1 MATAS
6 VGIQIELI
14 VQKYGG
20 ATLADPEKIKNVAKR
35 ISELHMNGKQVVVI
49 VSAMGSTTNQL
60 LHLASQ
66 ISHQPKMRELDMLL
80 STGERISMS
89 LMSMALNDLNCE
101 AISFTGS
108 QAGILTDSSHFNAF
122 IKDVKAF
129 RVLEALEQNK
139 IVVLAGFQ
147 GVSPISKEITTLGRG
162 GSDVTAVAMAANLNA
177 KYCEILKDVPSIF
190 SADPKLIPNAKP
202 LKKLSYDHLLDM
214 TFWGAKVLHYRSVD
228 LAKTKN
234 IQLIIGPAIS
244 IETADSAKKSEE
256 TIQSIQTT
264 NEGTV
269 IEDIYKD
276 NYESN
281 RILSLNSFE
290 IVLKIQTSDSDVYSC
305 QKKINLKFDSYQL
318 ARPQIL
324 QIQKTSNE
332 VTIYLTAPKESLE
345 SYFRK
350 NNSDKIE
357 RLCSVTATCT
367 GTTQSET
374 LEKIFSALE
383 KIQVVP
389 ENTFISA
396 RSVILFLPLASR
408 EKVLIALHELI

>member
-1 MATAS
+1 MATTS
-6 VGIQIELI
+6 SGIQIELI

-20 ATLADPEKIKNVAKR
+20 ATLADPEKIKKVAKR

-49 VSAMGSTTNQL
+49 VSAMGATTNQL

-122 IKDVKAF
+122 IKDVRAF
-129 RVLEALEQNK
+129 RVEEALEQNK

-162 GSDVTAVAMAANLNA
+162 GSDVTAVAMAANLKA

-190 SADPKLIPNAKP
+190 TADPKLIPNAKP
-202 LKKLSYDHLLDM
+202 LKRLSYDHLLDM

-234 IQLIIGPAIS
+234 IPLIIGPAV
-244 IETADSAKKSEE
+244 SAGNTGTSNMDF
-256 TIQSIQTT
+256 
-264 NEGTV
+264 NEGTM

-290 IVLKIQTSDSDVYSC
+290 TVLKIEMSDTDVFSC
-305 QKKINLKFDSYQL
+305 QKKINLKFDSNQL

-324 QIQKTSNE
+324 QIQKTSNK
-332 VTIYLTAPKESLE
+332 VTIYLTAPKETLE
-345 SYFRK
+345 SFLKK
-350 NNSDKIE
+350 NAGDKIE
-357 RLCSVTATCT
+357 KLCSVTATCT

-374 LEKIFSALE
+374 LEAIFSALE
-383 KIQVVP
+383 KIQVAS

-396 RSVILFLPLASR
+396 RSVILFLPIDSR
-408 EKVLIALHELI
+408 DKVLIALHELI

>member
-1 MATAS
+1 MASAS
-6 VGIQIELI
+6 SGTPIELI

-20 ATLADPEKIKNVAKR
+20 ATLADPEKIKQVAKR
-35 ISELHMNGKQVVVI
+35 ISELHMKGKQIVVI
-49 VSAMGSTTNQL
+49 VSAMGATTNQL
-60 LHLASQ
+60 LQLASQ

-89 LMSMALNDLNCE
+89 LMSMALNDLGCE

-122 IKDVKAF
+122 IRDVKAF
-129 RVLEALEQNK
+129 RVVEALEKNK

-162 GSDVTAVAMAANLNA
+162 GSDVTAVAIAANLKA
-177 KYCEILKDVPSIF
+177 KYCEILKDVPNIF
-190 SADPKLIPNAKP
+190 SADPKLIPRAKP

-234 IQLIIGPAIS
+234 IPLIIGPAVSAGVIS
-244 IETADSAKKSEE
+244 PAISAANSDPTNNIE
-256 TIQSIQTT
+256 
-264 NEGTV
+264 NEGTM
-269 IEDIYKD
+269 IEEVYKD

-290 IVLKIQTSDSDVYSC
+290 TVLKIQISDTDVYSC
-305 QKKINLKFDSYQL
+305 QKKINQKFDSNQL

-324 QIQKTSNE
+324 QIQKTSNQ
-332 VTIYLTAPKESLE
+332 VTIYLTAPKETLDSFLN
-345 SYFRK
+345 K
-350 NNSDKIE
+350 NSGDKIE
-357 RLCSVTATCT
+357 KLCSVTATCT

-374 LEKIFSALE
+374 LEAIFSGLE

-396 RSVILFLPLASR
+396 RSVILFLPKESR
-408 EKVLIALHELI
+408 DKVLVALHDLI